1 MAKFCIQIAMLPRQR
16 ISPKNAWYSMAKY
29 KTTQSVIIFS
39 KQWDWTIWFGLVY
52 ANTQIICFYWCC
64 RFFFFFFSVTEAP
77 AVVAATAKKAGL
89 ISFNGVRIFPTHRF
103 NLDLTIFVIRVC
115 WLWWRIMALLRNNMA
130 FHVMAQS
137 VKWRWKER
145 HGCEK
150 GNIGLS
156 ATRCILIDVL

>member
-1 MAKFCIQIAMLPRQR
+1 MIFNGKIQNNTKCNYIFKTMRLNHLIWACLWKHTNCMFLLLLPLFC
-16 ISPKNAWYSMAKY
+16 
-29 KTTQSVIIFS
+29 FS
-39 KQWDWTIWFGLVY
+39 FFTITD
-52 ANTQIICFYWCC
+52 A
-64 RFFFFFFSVTEAP
+64 
-77 AVVAATAKKAGL
+77 AVVVDAAAAAAIAARKAGL

-115 WLWWRIMALLRNNMA
+115 WLWWRIMALLRNNVA
-130 FHVMAQS
+130 FHLMAQS
-137 VKWRWKER
+137 VNWRRKER